1 MTVTKSS
8 ENYQI
13 QDTVNDVNVTGNA
26 TVNAN
31 GDISLNLNTEDG
43 AWMSYSENADGRC
56 SLNINYNKDN
66 DPTDYAQAAIASAL
80 AQLKGNN

>member
-1 MTVTKSS
+1 MILTKNS

-26 TVNAN
+26 TVNTN

-80 AQLKGNN
+80 AQLKKDN